1 MTAELA
7 LHQVS
12 VRGRLEPLDLRIAV
26 GERVALLGASGAG
39 KTTLLSLA
47 NGSLQPDQGLV
58 QWRGQAIRTLPRR
71 RRMEIGTLW
80 QDLRLIEELTVSR
93 NVNAGALGR
102 HSLIWA
108 LRNLLQ
114 PLEWRECLDVVTAA
128 GLEPELMDTAVNR
141 LSGGQRQRVALAR
154 LLRQEPLL
162 VLADEPL
169 SALDPVLA
177 ETVLNGLLNQAG
189 CLVSLHRPDLVHRF
203 DRVIGLRQGR
213 LVLDAS
219 TGDVRS
225 DVIAWLYQSL

>member
-1 MTAELA
+1 MQ
-7 LHQVS
+7 QVA
-12 VRGRLEPLDLRIAV
+12 VQGRLEPLDLRIAV

-47 NGSLQPDQGLV
+47 NGSLLPDQGQV
-58 QWRGQAIRTLPRR
+58 EWRGQPIRTLPRR
-71 RRMEIGTLW
+71 LRREIGTLW

-102 HSLIWA
+102 HSLLWA
-108 LRNLLQ
+108 LRNLMQ
-114 PLEWRECLDVVTAA
+114 PLERRECLDVVTAA
-128 GLEPELMDTAVNR
+128 GLEPDLLDTAVNR

-213 LVLDAS
+213 LVLDSS

-225 DVIAWLYQSL
+225 DAITWLYQSL

>member
-1 MTAELA
+1 MQ
-7 LHQVS
+7 QVA
-12 VRGRLEPLDLRIAV
+12 VQGRLEPLDLRIAV

-47 NGSLQPDQGLV
+47 NGSLLPDQGQV
-58 QWRGQAIRTLPRR
+58 EWRGQPIRTLPRR
-71 RRMEIGTLW
+71 LRREIGTLW

-102 HSLIWA
+102 HSLLWA
-108 LRNLLQ
+108 LRNLMQ
-114 PLEWRECLDVVTAA
+114 PLERRECLDVVTAA
-128 GLEPELMDTAVNR
+128 GLEPDLLDTAVNR

-154 LLRQEPLL
+154 LLRQQPLL

-169 SALDPVLA
+169 SALDPVLT

-219 TGDVRS
+219 TGDVTS
-225 DVIAWLYQSL
+225 DAIAWLYQSL

>member
-1 MTAELA
+1 MAVLELRRA
-7 LHQVS
+7 GLT
-12 VRGRLEPLDLRIAV
+12 GRLQPLDLTIRL
-26 GERVALLGASGAG
+26 GETTVLLGRSGAG
-39 KTTLLSLA
+39 KSSLIGLC
-47 NGSLQPDQGLV
+47 NGSLLPDEGSVLWQGHDLNRCRPA
-58 QWRGQAIRTLPRR
+58 QRR
-71 RRMEIGTLW
+71 QIGTLW

-102 HSLIWA
+102 HSLLWA

-114 PLEWRECLDVVTAA
+114 PLERRECLAAVTAA
-128 GLEPELMDTAVNR
+128 GLEPELMDTTVSR

-154 LLRQEPLL
+154 LLRQQPLL

-177 ETVLNGLLNQAG
+177 EEVMLGLLDQAG

-213 LVLDAS
+213 LVLDES
-219 TGDVRS
+219 TGDVTS
-225 DVIAWLYQSL
+225 DAIACLYQSL

>member
-1 MTAELA
+1 MQ
-7 LHQVS
+7 QVA
-12 VRGRLEPLDLRIAV
+12 VQGRLEPLDLRIAV

-47 NGSLQPDQGLV
+47 NGSLLPDQGQV
-58 QWRGQAIRTLPRR
+58 EWRGQPIRTLPRR
-71 RRMEIGTLW
+71 LRREIGTLW

-102 HSLIWA
+102 HSLLWA
-108 LRNLLQ
+108 LRNLMQ
-114 PLEWRECLDVVTAA
+114 PLERRECLDVVTAA
-128 GLEPELMDTAVNR
+128 GLEPDLLDTAVNR

-154 LLRQEPLL
+154 LLRQQPLL

-189 CLVSLHRPDLVHRF
+189 CLVSLHRPDLVHHF

-219 TGDVRS
+219 TGDVTS
-225 DVIAWLYQSL
+225 DAIAWLYQSL

>member
-1 MTAELA
+1 
-7 LHQVS
+7 
-12 VRGRLEPLDLRIAV
+12 
-26 GERVALLGASGAG
+26 
-39 KTTLLSLA
+39 
-47 NGSLQPDQGLV
+47 
-58 QWRGQAIRTLPRR
+58 
-71 RRMEIGTLW
+71 MEIGTLW
-80 QDLRLIEELTVSR
+80 QDLRLIEDLTVSR
-93 NVNAGALGR
+93 NVNAGTLGR

-225 DVIAWLYQSL
+225 DAIAWLYQSL

>member
-1 MTAELA
+1 MQ
-7 LHQVS
+7 QVA
-12 VRGRLEPLDLRIAV
+12 VQGRLEPLDLRIAV

-47 NGSLQPDQGLV
+47 NGSLLPDQGQV
-58 QWRGQAIRTLPRR
+58 EWRGQPIRTLPRR
-71 RRMEIGTLW
+71 LRREIGTLW

-102 HSLIWA
+102 HSLLWA
-108 LRNLLQ
+108 LRNLMQ
-114 PLEWRECLDVVTAA
+114 PLERRECLDVVTAA
-128 GLEPELMDTAVNR
+128 GLEPDLLDTAVNR

-154 LLRQEPLL
+154 LLRQQPLL

-219 TGDVRS
+219 TGDVTS
-225 DVIAWLYQSL
+225 DAIAWLYQSV

>member
-1 MTAELA
+1 MQ
-7 LHQVS
+7 QVA
-12 VRGRLEPLDLRIAV
+12 VQGRLEPLDLRIAV

-47 NGSLQPDQGLV
+47 NGSLLPDQGQV
-58 QWRGQAIRTLPRR
+58 EWRGQPIRTLPRR
-71 RRMEIGTLW
+71 LRREIGTLW
-80 QDLRLIEELTVSR
+80 QDLRLIDELTVSR

-102 HSLIWA
+102 HSLLWA
-108 LRNLLQ
+108 LRNLMQ
-114 PLEWRECLDVVTAA
+114 PLERRECLDVVTAA
-128 GLEPELMDTAVNR
+128 GLEPDLLDTAVNR

-154 LLRQEPLL
+154 LLRQQPLL

-219 TGDVRS
+219 TGDVTS
-225 DVIAWLYQSL
+225 DAIAWLYQSL